1 MILLSIEIPNLRILL
16 YSIASEY
23 AAEKAGVA
31 GPGSFIPAFLDTL
44 NTLTKDDD
52 TGWIERANIT
62 LWKE

>member
-1 MILLSIEIPNLRILL
+1 L

-23 AAEKAGVA
+23 AAEKPGVA

-44 NTLTKDDD
+44 NTLTAGD
-52 TGWIERANIT
+52 TSWIDRANVT